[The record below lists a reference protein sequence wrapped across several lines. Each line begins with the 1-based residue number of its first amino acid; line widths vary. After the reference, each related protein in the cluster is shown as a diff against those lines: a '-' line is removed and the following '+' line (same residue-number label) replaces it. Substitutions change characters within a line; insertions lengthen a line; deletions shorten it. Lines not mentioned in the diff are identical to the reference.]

1 MGVSPSHSHPHVPG
15 ERKQPF
21 FRDLVSWF
29 KLSGIFF
36 GGGAGPHPPTHRQ
49 CQCEQ
54 ANPRMLCTHR
64 AESPKQVTLEHHD
77 SRAFFFL
84 CPLVMLLESK
94 TSHRTIFIA
103 PRIPHV
109 HRHDF
114 SSQDA
119 LWLTPGSV
127 YTYLA
132 SLRCNCQVREQRLT
146 FRVSRGDTN
155 TYTNNGVRSFAS
167 VTSRT

>member
-1 MGVSPSHSHPHVPG
+1 MCDSRQSLG
-15 ERKQPF
+15 
-21 FRDLVSWF
+21 
-29 KLSGIFF
+29 LSCRCNARHF
-36 GGGAGPHPPTHRQ
+36 RQ
-49 CQCEQ
+49 C
-54 ANPRMLCTHR
+54 T
-64 AESPKQVTLEHHD
+64 
-77 SRAFFFL
+77 FFFSLLYAIVNLFLQQVYFIFRLGKFPVSGTAYSSL